1 MKMPAT
7 LALLAALAL
16 AAPAIAGPNSGK
28 TMTLT
33 VPAGKHLAFM
43 SPDPMLHPFVAMCKG
58 GVKLRETKRAV
69 QPDGSTVWTFTCR

>member
-1 MKMPAT
+1 MKRFA
-7 LALLAALAL
+7 LALIVAL

-43 SPDPMLHPFVAMCKG
+43 SPDPMAHPFVAVCKG
-58 GVKLRETKRAV
+58 GVKMRETKREV
-69 QPDGSTVWTFTCR
+69 QSDGSTVWTFTCR